1 MKDETQI
8 YRDINR
14 GRTASTGSKREDPG
28 ISDQTRP
35 NTVKT
40 GWNTREPRVDIQYK
54 SALCWRDDLRR
65 FDMLS
70 QSHWSLSVLL
80 FQHAPWTVREY
91 PLLFLHSYFDDCPRN
106 GYQRLRLDHVLIFS
120 YKLRHIC
127 CMKSCCFCYLVGFG
141 PFGTKFQRF
150 QSGFRLFILIFL
162 AFLLYR
168 FYFFLTK

>member
-28 ISDQTRP
+28 ISDQTRQ

-80 FQHAPWTVREY
+80 FQHAPWTLREY
-91 PLLFLHSYFDDCPRN
+91 PRLFLHAYFDDCPRN
-106 GYQRLRLDHVLIFS
+106 GYQRLLLD
-120 YKLRHIC
+120 R
-127 CMKSCCFCYLVGFG
+127 CFD
-141 PFGTKFQRF
+141 
-150 QSGFRLFILIFL
+150 IFL
-162 AFLLYR
+162 QAASYMLHEILLLLLPRGLWPFWNEVPALSIWLPLVYPYFPCVFALSVLFLPH
-168 FYFFLTK
+168 